1 MESDEEQLLLEL
13 SDRTS
18 KLTSLKEICKVIY
31 STMIACFGALQF
43 GYAVVFSSPLI
54 GNLNHLSEERNFTL
68 WQEGFGPCTY
78 KELIGP
84 MTPIGAIIGSL
95 LGSVVVAFTGLV
107 TGMVIPVFFSIL
119 GWAMMGGSYAVT
131 EGVTFRA
138 MVLCGRFFTGLAA
151 GWQAGIVP
159 VSV

>member
-1 MESDEEQLLLEL
+1 MEPDEKQLLKGL

-18 KLTSLKEICKVIY
+18 TLTSLKEICKVIY
-31 STMIACFGALQF
+31 STIIACFGALQF

-95 LGSVVVAFTGLV
+95 LSSVVVAFTGLV
-107 TGMVIPVFFSIL
+107 TGMVIPVLFSIL
-119 GWAMMGGSYAVT
+119 GWAMMGASYAVT